1 MNGRRS
7 YYDVLGIERTASLP
21 QVERAYRFCLEMY
34 GDGALATYS
43 LLDPGE
49 QQEARERVRE
59 AYEVLRDP
67 ARRRAYDLSLAQP
80 IFRPL
85 REITPTAPPAAVP
98 PLGVAPLPTTGAT
111 LAPAPVA
118 PAPEPVAPEPPAPAP
133 ALSGP
138 NPVALG
144 EQVTGAAL
152 RRFREA
158 RGVSLDE
165 IAQKSKISVRF
176 LRYIEDERFEM
187 LPAAVY
193 LRGFL
198 HEYARGVGLEPRG
211 TAEAYLQRVPSI

>member
-85 REITPTAPPAAVP
+85 REITPTPAPAAVP
-98 PLGVAPLPTTGAT
+98 ALGVAPLPTTGAT
-111 LAPAPVA
+111 LAPVPVA
-118 PAPEPVAPEPPAPAP
+118 PAPEPVAPEHPAPAP

-138 NPVALG
+138 TPVALG
-144 EQVTGAAL
+144 
-152 RRFREA
+152 
-158 RGVSLDE
+158 
-165 IAQKSKISVRF
+165 
-176 LRYIEDERFEM
+176 
-187 LPAAVY
+187 
-193 LRGFL
+193 
-198 HEYARGVGLEPRG
+198 
-211 TAEAYLQRVPSI
+211 